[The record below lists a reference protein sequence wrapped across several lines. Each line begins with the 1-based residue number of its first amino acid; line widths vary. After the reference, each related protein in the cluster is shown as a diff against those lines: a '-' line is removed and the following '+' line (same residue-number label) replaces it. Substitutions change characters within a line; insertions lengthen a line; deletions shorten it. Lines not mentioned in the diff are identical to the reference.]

1 MRITQE
7 ADYAMRIVLAL
18 ARRGE
23 GVRLDAKSIA
33 TEENVPQRFALKILR
48 KLTKA
53 GVVKSFR
60 GVQGGYAISRP
71 PKDINMHDVIVA
83 IDGPVYIN
91 RCLETP
97 ESCNLSRTEHC
108 AIHHELGRIQSM
120 INDEMVKV
128 DFDMLLKSSDNLT
141 QILQK

>member
-18 ARRGE
+18 ARRGV

-33 TEENVPQRFALKILR
+33 QEENVPQRFALKILR

-53 GVVKSFR
+53 DVVKSYR
-60 GVQGGYAISRP
+60 GVQGGYAISREP
-71 PKDINMHDVIVA
+71 EDTNMLDVIVA

-97 ESCNLSRTEHC
+97 EACNLDRSDHC
-108 AIHHELGRIQSM
+108 AINHELGRVQCL
-120 INDEMVKV
+120 INDEMQKV
-128 DFDMLLKSSDNLT
+128 NFAGLLKSHEKLA
-141 QILQK
+141 QL

>member
-33 TEENVPQRFALKILR
+33 SEENVPQRFALKILR
-48 KLTKA
+48 KLTKS

-60 GVQGGYAISRP
+60 GVQGGYAISRAP
-71 PKDINMHDVIVA
+71 GEIHMLDVIVA

-97 ESCNLSRTEHC
+97 DSCNLDRSEHC
-108 AIHHELGRIQSM
+108 AINHELGRIQCM
-120 INDEMVKV
+120 INEEMEKV
-128 DFDMLLKSSDNLT
+128 NFEMLLKSSEKLT
-141 QILQK
+141 QLK

>member
-23 GVRLDAKSIA
+23 GIRLDAKSIA

-60 GVQGGYAISRP
+60 GVQGGYAISRD
-71 PKDINMHDVIVA
+71 PKDINMLDVIVA

-91 RCLETP
+91 RCLESA
-97 ESCNLSRTEHC
+97 EACNLQRSEHC
-108 AIHHELGRIQSM
+108 AIHNELGRVQEM
-120 INDEMVKV
+120 INEEMAKV
-128 DFDMLLKSSDNLT
+128 DFEALLKST
-141 QILQK
+141 QKNAKL

>member
-60 GVQGGYAISRP
+60 GVQGGYAISRE
-71 PKDINMHDVIVA
+71 PKDINMLDVIVA

-97 ESCNLSRTEHC
+97 ESCNLDRSEHC
-108 AIHHELGRIQSM
+108 AINKELGRLQCM
-120 INDEMVKV
+120 INDEMEKV
-128 DFDMLLKSSDNLT
+128 DFDMLLKASDKMA
-141 QILQK
+141 QIQQK

>member
-18 ARRGE
+18 AKRGA
-23 GVRLDAKSIA
+23 GIRLDAKSIA
-33 TEENVPQRFALKILR
+33 LEENVPQRFALKILR

-60 GVQGGYAISRP
+60 GVQGGYAISRE
-71 PKDINMHDVIVA
+71 PKDINMLDVIVA

-97 ESCNLSRTEHC
+97 ESCNLNRTEHC
-108 AIHHELGRIQSM
+108 AIHHELGRVQEM
-120 INDEMVKV
+120 INEEMEKV
-128 DFDMLLKSSDNLT
+128 DFDRLLRSSQSLANL
-141 QILQK
+141 

>member
-33 TEENVPQRFALKILR
+33 QEENVPQRFALKILR
-48 KLTKA
+48 KLTKS
-53 GVVKSFR
+53 GVVMSFR
-60 GVQGGYAISRP
+60 GVQGGYAISRE
-71 PKDINMHDVIVA
+71 PKDINMLDVLVA

-97 ESCNLSRTEHC
+97 DSCNLGRSEHC
-108 AIHHELGRIQSM
+108 AINQELGRVQCM
-120 INDEMVKV
+120 INDEMQKV
-128 DFDMLLKSSDNLT
+128 DFESLLKSSEKLT
-141 QILQK
+141 QL